1 MIELNFLTLIYL
13 FLRLS
18 PFIIVC
24 FFVLNSLF
32 NQDFKG
38 VFYVNALIASCF
50 LSSIMYSSS
59 PNLGFIEKNSEVCTL
74 TSFSKEPSS
83 NVLPIGQTILGFTYF
98 YLLYPL
104 LKHENRNDYINQN
117 IITFAFYPILIAF
130 DGYWNMANNCYYIHQ
145 LLWGLML
152 GAGFGTFCSY
162 IVDSGSLNS
171 FQYFYTGDASTE
183 LCSVPSKQTFKCNV
197 YKGGQ
202 LIASSIQ

>member
-1 MIELNFLTLIYL
+1 
-13 FLRLS
+13 
-18 PFIIVC
+18 
-24 FFVLNSLF
+24 
-32 NQDFKG
+32 
-38 VFYVNALIASCF
+38 
-50 LSSIMYSSS
+50 
-59 PNLGFIEKNSEVCTL
+59 
-74 TSFSKEPSS
+74 
-83 NVLPIGQTILGFTYF
+83 LPIGQTILGFTYF

-117 IITFAFYPILIAF
+117 IVTVAFYPILIAF